1 MSSNSDIEDEAFECD
16 SQDNESSSSAASED
30 DTDNGIK
37 ADQGDDMKVVITEKK
52 RRLFTAAQSSVLK
65 KFYLTGMRGT
75 GERYL
80 PLIANAEKETGLTTD
95 QIKANY

>member
-1 MSSNSDIEDEAFECD
+1 M
-16 SQDNESSSSAASED
+16 ASED
-30 DTDNGIK
+30 DTDNGTK
-37 ADQGDDMKVVITEKK
+37 ADQGDDMEIVITEKK
-52 RRLFTAAQSSVLK
+52 RRLCTAAQSSVLK

-95 QIKANY
+95 QIKAIYYS